1 MTKGSG
7 GVAAIDCGTNSTRL
21 LVLDAAGERVARL
34 MRITRLGAGV
44 DRTGMLEPA
53 AIDRTLLVLEEY
65 RAVLDRVGVMPED
78 VRATATSAT
87 RDAAN
92 AADFLEPAATVIGVR
107 PEVIEGD
114 EEGRLSYAG
123 ATASL
128 DLAGGP
134 YLVLD
139 IGGGSTELI
148 VGGEP
153 GDPVPAAVVSVD
165 MGCVRASERFFR
177 SDPPSPDEL
186 RRAREA
192 IRSLIEEVRHGD
204 DSWRRAR
211 QLVGLAGTVSAVT
224 VLALGLSSFD
234 ETKVHHAHLSRGDV
248 RRITDRLAAVPL
260 AERRRLKGMEPERA
274 DVIVGG
280 ALVLGEVMDAFG
292 FGELVASE
300 SDILDGIAF
309 GLLEAR
315 AARVD

>member
-1 MTKGSG
+1 MTKTGG

-21 LVLDAAGERVARL
+21 LALDAAGERIARL

-44 DRTGMLEPA
+44 DGAGVLESA
-53 AIDRTLLVLEEY
+53 AIERTLRVLEEY
-65 RAVLDRVGVMPED
+65 REVLDRAGIEAED

-92 AADFLEPAATVIGVR
+92 AADFLEPAAKVIGVR

-114 EEGRLSYAG
+114 EEGRLSYLG

-128 DLAGGP
+128 DPAGGP

-148 VGGEP
+148 VGSERGN
-153 GDPVPAAVVSVD
+153 PVPAAVVSMD

-177 SDPPSPDEL
+177 SDPPSAEEL
-186 RRAREA
+186 HQARAA
-192 IRSLIEEVRHGD
+192 IRSLVEEVRRRD
-204 DSWRRAR
+204 DSWRNAR
-211 QLVGLAGTVSAVT
+211 QLVGLAGTVSALT
-224 VLALGLSSFD
+224 VLALGLDGFD
-234 ETKVHHAHLSRGDV
+234 EAKVHHARLSRGDV

-260 AERRRLKGMEPERA
+260 AERRCLRGMEVERA
-274 DVIVGG
+274 DVIIGG

-292 FGELVASE
+292 FGELVTSE
-300 SDILDGIAF
+300 ADILDGIAF
-309 GLLEAR
+309 GLLEVR